1 MHSHDDANSH
11 KMTRRG
17 VLRTAMGTALGTAV
31 GGLAGSVAVP
41 AAANAAIA
49 NRTRVLRF
57 VHVTDTHITPRRKS
71 AEAVTQMFAHINSL
85 PDAPAFILHTGD
97 IIMDAFAATREKTA
111 EQWTLWK
118 QATAA
123 NKIPIEYAL
132 GNHDIWG
139 WDNKAAGATGNES
152 DYGKQLAC
160 NELGLASSYRT
171 FDRAGLRFVV
181 LDSVSPYRSGGYIAK
196 IDEAQFDWLKQTLA
210 STPADT
216 PVIIASHVPIVSV
229 AAYNWSNTDKP
240 TTQPTTQP
248 QNVGRL
254 FVRDRGDVVIQGN
267 LVHSDWRRL
276 KSLFAQHKNVRA
288 ALSGHLHLIDRCESN
303 GVSYLCNGAAS
314 AGWWGGIHMDECDF
328 GYTVVDVFADSGVEQ
343 EYVKYGWKAAE

>member
-1 MHSHDDANSH
+1 MKPDPDFASQAVS
-11 KMTRRG
+11 RRG
-17 VLRTAMGTALGTAV
+17 LISGALGMAV
-31 GGLAGSVAVP
+31 GGMAAGLALPG
-41 AAANAAIA
+41 AARAQDTQ
-49 NRTRVLRF
+49 RRRVLRF
-57 VHVTDTHITPRRKS
+57 AHVTDTHITPKRKS
-71 AEAVTQMFAHINSL
+71 PEAVAQMFAHINAL

-97 IIMDAFAATREKTA
+97 IIMDAMAATRDKTA
-111 EQWTLWK
+111 EQWALWK

-123 NKIPIEYAL
+123 NKLPIEYGL

-139 WDNKAAGATGNES
+139 WNFAAAGATGKES
-152 DYGKQLAC
+152 DYGKQWAC
-160 NELGLASSYRT
+160 NELGLAGPYRT
-171 FDRAGLRFVV
+171 FDRAGVRFIM
-181 LDSVSPYRSGGYIAK
+181 LDSISPYLTGGYIAK

-210 STPADT
+210 NTPADM

-229 AAYNWSNTDKP
+229 AVYNWSGSDKP

-254 FVRDRGDVVIQGN
+254 FVPARGDVVLQGN

-276 KSLFAQHKNVRA
+276 KTLFAQHKNVRA

-328 GYTVVDVFADSGVEQ
+328 GYTVVDVYEDGGIER
-343 EYVKYGWKAAE
+343 EYVGYGWKAAE